1 MINGSINSALEGIVR
16 LTIRGPGSQRR
27 RLSAIIDTGFNGAL
41 TLPLDAIVDLG
52 LPWVD
57 TATVSLGDGSTTEC
71 DLYRGTV
78 ISDRRSTVVFVQEAD
93 TTPLVGM
100 ELLHGFELKMNVER
114 RGQVTIKPL
123 RRRRR
128 R

>member
-1 MINGSINSALEGIVR
+1 VNSALEGILR
-16 LTIRGPGSQRR
+16 LTIRGPDGQRQR
-27 RLSAIIDTGFNGAL
+27 ISAVIDTGFNGAL
-41 TLPLDAIVDLG
+41 TLPLDAVLDLG

-78 ISDRRSTVVFVQEAD
+78 IWDRRSVVVFVQVAD

-100 ELLHGFELKMNVER
+100 ELLQGFELKMNVER
-114 RGQVTIKPL
+114 RGRVTIKPL